1 MKNKSFAIAVS
12 LALMAGCARQ
22 ASKDGDLE
30 KNFQQMMS
38 GVTLVGHSTQAN
50 RDGISG
56 EERYRID
63 KISKLTGDTWLFQA
77 HMKYGSHDI
86 PVPVP
91 VAIKWAG
98 DTPVITLT
106 DLTIPGLGTFTARV
120 LLYRGRYAG
129 TWSAKDHG
137 GEMFGAIVR
146 ESAGA
151 VK

>member
-1 MKNKSFAIAVS
+1 MKNWALTISTVL
-12 LALMAGCARQ
+12 LALLPGCSRATSDNAG
-22 ASKDGDLE
+22 LE
-30 KNFQQMMS
+30 KDFEQMMS
-38 GVTLVGHSTQAN
+38 GVTLVGHSTRAHQ
-50 RDGISG
+50 DGLSG

-63 KISKLTGDTWLFQA
+63 KVSKITGDKWFFRA
-77 HMKYGSHDI
+77 NVKYGSHDI

-91 VAIKWAG
+91 VTMKWAG

-106 DLTIPGLGTFTARV
+106 DLNIPGLGTYTARV

-146 ESAGA
+146 D
-151 VK
+151 K